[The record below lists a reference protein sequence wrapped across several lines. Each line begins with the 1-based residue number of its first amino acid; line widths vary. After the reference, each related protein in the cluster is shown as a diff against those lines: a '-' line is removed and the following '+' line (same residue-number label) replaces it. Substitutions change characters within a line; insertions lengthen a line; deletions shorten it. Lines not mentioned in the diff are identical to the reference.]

1 MEQRLILLNI
11 FPVGYYYI
19 VMLNLC
25 IESACLTI
33 DKFTL
38 KWSNPWN
45 EQSIAGFIVLAMFPL
60 QFI

>member
-1 MEQRLILLNI
+1 MEQRLILLNII

-38 KWSNPWN
+38 K
-45 EQSIAGFIVLAMFPL
+45 
-60 QFI
+60 